1 MSLAN
6 KVISERLKRPY
17 HLSNINN
24 GTIQDKKNTRIK
36 RDIGDDAYAI
46 KGFDV
51 LLNNRGFNIDRM
63 TSEYYLNKDRNLNDL
78 PRLIERYR
86 ELSKHS
92 YVDEAIEIIVDEVI
106 YTDTEDQIIELDLT
120 KYTTEFKN
128 EKLAEKI
135 QKKFRKILDLME
147 FNDKAFEYMRDYYID
162 GRICFEC
169 VYDLDDKNKVS
180 NKNGIIDITQI
191 DPVFV
196 EKYYEVDTESTLYKI
211 RRINFDSYGE
221 NRVSYGR
228 IHSDIYS
235 NKGAIE
241 EVLVDDYFLA
251 YTDSGYKD
259 RNMGISLSYLHRVM
273 SPANQLKTLEDSI
286 LIYRL
291 ARAPE
296 RRVFFVDVGKASQTK
311 AESFIRELKSDM
323 STKSIYGD
331 DGTIDTSKAI
341 HNILEDY
348 WIPRRN
354 GSNAT
359 DVSTIQGQNNL
370 GELGDLSHFKEKVFR
385 GLRVP
390 QSRINGEGTYFY
402 GNEGDI
408 THDEVR
414 FFKMIDRIRSNFSRV
429 ILLILRNELVN
440 SGLFDETDWK
450 KYKKYFKIRFSK
462 SSHYAELMENK
473 ILEQRID
480 MFRKVAG
487 DEITLLNTFYPEEW
501 IWTKIFK
508 YNDEEISEVKK
519 LLKDKGIDLET
530 QLRNVNGDGEDISLN
545 DGMGGSGGSIGD
557 EEFADEEFDI
567 TGDEEMSTD
576 ELEGELEDT
585 EDIEEPEDT
594 EEENTEI

>member
-6 KVISERLKRPY
+6 KILSERLKRPY
-17 HLSNINN
+17 FISSIND
-24 GTIQDKKNTRIK
+24 GKIKDKKTTQIK
-36 RDIGDDAYAI
+36 RDIGDDSYAI

-51 LLNNRGFNIDRM
+51 LLNNRGFDVERM
-63 TSEYYLNKDRNLNDL
+63 TSEYYLNKDRNLKDL

-86 ELSKHS
+86 ELSKQS
-92 YVDEAIEIIVDEVI
+92 YVDEAIEIIIDEVI
-106 YTDTEDQIIELDLT
+106 YTDTEDQIVELDLT
-120 KYTTEFKN
+120 KYTIKFNN
-128 EKLAEKI
+128 EKFAEKI
-135 QKKFRKILDLME
+135 QYKFRKILDLME
-147 FNDKAFEYMRDYYID
+147 FNEKAFEYVRDYYID

-180 NKNGIIDITQI
+180 SDGIKKITQI

-196 EKYYEVDTESTLYKI
+196 EKYYEVETQSTIYKVK
-211 RRINFDSYGE
+211 RINFERYE
-221 NRVSYGR
+221 NTKVSYGK
-228 IHSDIYS
+228 IHTDMFS
-235 NKGAIE
+235 NQHIE
-241 EVLVDDYFLA
+241 EVIVDDYFLA

-273 SPANQLKTLEDSI
+273 APANQLKTLEDSI

-296 RRVFFVDVGKASQTK
+296 RRVFFVDVGKASQSK
-311 AESFIRELKSDM
+311 AESFLRELKSDM

-331 DGTIDTSKAI
+331 DGSIDTTKAI

-370 GELGDLSHFKEKVFR
+370 GELGDLSHFKDKVRR

-390 QSRINGEGTYFY
+390 ESRINGEGTYFY

-414 FFKMIDRIRSNFSRV
+414 FFKMIDRIRNQFSKV
-429 ILLILRNELVN
+429 ILIILRNELVN

-480 MFRKVAG
+480 MFRKIAG
-487 DEITLLNTFYPEEW
+487 DEINLLNTFYPEEW

-508 YNDEEISEVKK
+508 YNDEEIAEVKK
-519 LLKDKGIDLET
+519 LLKDKGVDLKSA
-530 QLRNVNGDGEDISLN
+530 LRGEGEDGEEIGLGDDEL
-545 DGMGGSGGSIGD
+545 GGGGFGGSFGD
-557 EEFADEEFDI
+557 EDEVDI
-567 TGDEEMSTD
+567 GGEEEMPED
-576 ELEGELEDT
+576 ELEDEL
-585 EDIEEPEDT
+585 EEPEDRD
-594 EEENTEI
+594 EEEPEE